1 MKPKEL
7 IELNQE
13 ESIEIFNKMI
23 EKLDLNPDVNE
34 IFHNLKS

>member
-1 MKPKEL
+1 MKTKEL